1 MATTNLG
8 RVQGA
13 GFFYTTASS
22 GTSIALSTI
31 TPTSIKPL
39 VGDCVIFPNG
49 DVREVTA
56 VSASAATC
64 GAVLTSLKGL
74 KGEKG
79 ETGAT
84 PTISASATVDAN
96 TGTPSVT
103 VTKGGTTAA
112 PTFSFAFKNLKG
124 ATATKSGFF
133 PVGYIYI
140 TTRLA
145 SPAGIFG
152 GTWERIKDVFLLAA
166 GNEYEGGSTGGEA
179 THTLTE
185 SEMPS
190 HTHDTSNA
198 LALGEHIAAG
208 NGTQAQYPWVYT
220 SDTNITI
227 DGQQVLT
234 KVNSAG
240 GSQAH
245 NNMPPYLAVYMWKR
259 IA

>member
-39 VGDCVIFPNG
+39 VGDCITFPNG
-49 DVREVTA
+49 DVRKITA
-56 VSASAATC
+56 ISASAATC

-103 VTKGGTTAA
+103 VTKGGTPAA
-112 PTFSFAFKNLKG
+112 PTFSFTFKNLKG
-124 ATATKSGFF
+124 APATKSGFF
-133 PVGYIYI
+133 PIGYIYI
-140 TTRLA
+140 TTSSA
-145 SPAGIFG
+145 SPAKTFG
-152 GTWERIKDVFLLAA
+152 GTWERIEDVFLLAT
-166 GNEYEGGSTGGEA
+166 GNKYAAGSTGGEA

-185 SEMPS
+185 SEMPEHS
-190 HTHDTSNA
+190 HSDRIGWLNDHKTNNPLGINGTALTVISNPSNA
-198 LALGEHIAAG
+198 RVDDP
-208 NGTQAQYPWVYT
+208 QAHV
-220 SDTNITI
+220 
-227 DGQQVLT
+227 GLT
-234 KVNSAG
+234 G

-259 IA
+259 TA